1 MKIEEIRALIE
12 MLEHSSLNF
21 MEIKEGN
28 FQLLMGK
35 SEPKIGY
42 PAAGAGS
49 GLGFA
54 TAVQA
59 GPSVQAVQE
68 MWTDHGTDGGCNP
81 QAAQE
86 SGGEFA
92 VSSSPSGQPF
102 SSDAGQMS
110 AASQALSGK
119 TPVKS
124 PMVGVFYQAASP
136 EAEPFVR
143 PGQAVKKGQV
153 LCIVEAMKLMNEIT
167 AERDGIIEQVCV
179 SDGDIVEYGQTLF
192 YMQ

>member
-42 PAAGAGS
+42 PAAGVGS

-92 VSSSPSGQPF
+92 APPSPSGQP
-102 SSDAGQMS
+102 SSSAAGQMS

-153 LCIVEAMKLMNEIT
+153 LCIVEAMKLMNEIA